1 MSTKIK
7 SVVDES
13 SSYQSSMLE
22 SLHKQQQSSL
32 NVDIKLSSGGHSV
45 FAHSAMLTKSST
57 TLASVLQTPCFC
69 SHPTDIILPPVY
81 SPVLSDFVSLLYSGY
96 VENISK
102 DKVTS
107 LVNLATQ
114 LGIQNL
120 LSQPNS
126 TSTRV
131 GSDKGMGWTT
141 TTTHPTPVKLLRHFQ
156 TT

>member
-1 MSTKIK
+1 
-7 SVVDES
+7 
-13 SSYQSSMLE
+13 
-22 SLHKQQQSSL
+22 
-32 NVDIKLSSGGHSV
+32 
-45 FAHSAMLTKSST
+45 MLTKSST

-120 LSQPNS
+120 SSQLSKPCSEAVPSVSVLKEKTVIKSYDSEDSFELSFPQSRIKRNTFS
-126 TSTRV
+126 NHESI
-131 GSDKGMGWTT
+131 
-141 TTTHPTPVKLLRHFQ
+141 VKLDGYEGRLQ
-156 TT
+156 EGSL